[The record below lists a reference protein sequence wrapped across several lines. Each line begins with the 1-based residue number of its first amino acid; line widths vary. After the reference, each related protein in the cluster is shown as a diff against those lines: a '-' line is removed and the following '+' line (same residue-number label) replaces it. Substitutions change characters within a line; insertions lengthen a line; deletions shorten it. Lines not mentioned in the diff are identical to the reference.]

1 MEGAVVVVV
10 VAVVAVVVVAVV
22 VAGAA
27 RHLQALLAEL
37 VLDRLL
43 KAAVVDRRDL
53 DAGEQVLDDRHEERD
68 VVVQELGEVRVAER
82 ADQRDVL
89 ADLRVGALEL
99 PEGVRGG
106 GGERWRGWRWWRGGG
121 HGGKWQRVTCP
132 AITSTDF
139 TARIP
144 KS

>member
-1 MEGAVVVVV
+1 MAVAVV
-10 VAVVAVVVVAVV
+10 VAVAVAVAVV

-43 KAAVVDRRDL
+43 EAAVVDRRDL
-53 DAGEQVLDDRHEERD
+53 DSGEEVLDDRHEERD

-99 PEGVRGG
+99 PRHHEDRLHRAHSEVVVVLLAELLGGQLVQLGHFVR
-106 GGERWRGWRWWRGGG
+106 EPLRLAEACRGRGAG
-121 HGGKWQRVTCP
+121 
-132 AITSTDF
+132 
-139 TARIP
+139 
-144 KS
+144 